1 MARRVHLDIGI
12 NGAFLTRRWEQPDS
26 FMRLTRE
33 VGYEYH
39 EFCADVLDP
48 FFSGGREY
56 QLAAAREIRDAAQ
69 RHGVTITD
77 IYTGVATH
85 RFHGLSH
92 SNAVVRERMVDWVV
106 DCMDLALAM
115 GTDRIGG
122 HWDAISVETL
132 GDPARTEWALR
143 NLHRTFR
150 RLALTAAEKGLAAIY
165 NEQMYVPSEVPWTLD
180 QAQEF
185 LIEVNRPDVGQAPPP
200 VHGTTARPLAAVA
213 VACDLATEGP
223 DESGF
228 GNGNATRR
236 APVYL
241 TVDVGHMAGEHYG
254 LSGADTDYA
263 AWLERFGAFAE
274 IVHLQQTTRDAS
286 HHWPFTPEYNERGH
300 VRIERVLAAIERSHA
315 KAADAAVAEVL
326 APVATTYLIAEII
339 PGSTKTEE
347 RLLDELAQSAQYLR
361 QFVPAGGV
369 ELTF

>member
-1 MARRVHLDIGI
+1 MARKVHLDIGI

-33 VGYEYH
+33 AGYEYH

-48 FFSGGREY
+48 FFSGDREY

-92 SNAVVRERMVDWVV
+92 SNAVVRERMIDWIV
-106 DCMDLALAM
+106 DCMELALAM

-122 HWDAISVETL
+122 HWDAFSVETL
-132 GDPARTEWALR
+132 NDPARTEWAFR
-143 NLHRTFR
+143 NLYDTFR
-150 RLALTAAEKGLAAIY
+150 RLAAEAQSKGLAAIY

-180 QAQEF
+180 QAREF
-185 LIEVNRPDVGQAPPP
+185 LIEVNRPDVGPAPPP
-200 VHGTTARPLAAVA
+200 VHSTA
-213 VACDLATEGP
+213 EGP
-223 DESGF
+223 DGSGF
-228 GNGNATRR
+228 GNGYATCR
-236 APVYL
+236 APIYL
-241 TVDVGHMAGEHYG
+241 TVDVGHQAGAHYG
-254 LSGADTDYA
+254 LGEPDTDYG

-274 IVHLQQTTRDAS
+274 IIHLQQTTRDAS

-300 VRIERVLAAIERSHA
+300 VRIERVLEAIERSHA

-326 APVATTYLIAEII
+326 APVATTYLVAEII
-339 PGSTKTEE
+339 PGSTKTEQ